1 MTASAIAK
9 FVQYTAI
16 LKLVVLI
23 PSKKECLVYYVISFF
38 FVNRNFFFLLR
49 IFTTIQK
56 TFKSNNKNNNYINHS
71 LKLPLLKHTHTQT
84 HTHIHTQRKVIII
97 KEGNTNLPPQG
108 ISTPTTPQTEVPTA
122 AVKE

>member
-23 PSKKECLVYYVISFF
+23 PSKKEYLVYYVISFF

-56 TFKSNNKNNNYINHS
+56 TFKSNNKDNNYINHS
-71 LKLPLLKHTHTQT
+71 LKLPLLKHTHTNT
-84 HTHIHTQRKVIII
+84 HTHTHTK
-97 KEGNTNLPPQG
+97 KSNNNKKGNTNLPPQG